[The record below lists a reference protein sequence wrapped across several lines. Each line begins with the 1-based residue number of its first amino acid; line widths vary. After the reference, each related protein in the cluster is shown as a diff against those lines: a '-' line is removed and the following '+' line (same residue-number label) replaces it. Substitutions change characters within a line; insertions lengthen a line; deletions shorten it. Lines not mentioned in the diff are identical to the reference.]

1 MQKGISSIEM
11 EPYAHT
17 NVQWCI
23 QMGQEA
29 TSVSD
34 FKTSRKKTKI
44 KCFLD
49 ALGKVKDR
57 EVWGGLGLKLVSP
70 GNGGGTHACRS

>member
-1 MQKGISSIEM
+1 M
-11 EPYAHT
+11 ET
-17 NVQWCI
+17 GLKQRRI

-29 TSVSD
+29 TLVSD
-34 FKTSRKKTKI
+34 SKTSRKNPKI
-44 KCFLD
+44 KCFLE

-57 EVWGGLGLKLVSP
+57 EVWGGLGFKLVSP